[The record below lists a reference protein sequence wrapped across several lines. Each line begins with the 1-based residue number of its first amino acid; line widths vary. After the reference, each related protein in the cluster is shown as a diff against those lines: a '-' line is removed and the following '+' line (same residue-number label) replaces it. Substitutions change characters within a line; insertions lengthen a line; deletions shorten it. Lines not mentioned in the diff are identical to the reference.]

1 MIIIGGFRNDGT
13 DSGAGDDWPLG
24 LGVFDL
30 SEMVFKDRYDADAS
44 VYTSPEIVKRWYAEN
59 GSMAKDISEDVKALF
74 DRYSAAAPSIS
85 SAPIPTGSSSSSSS
99 SSSGSV
105 NTRAIAGGV
114 AGGIILLASVFAVM
128 WTYIRCRRR
137 RRRRNG
143 MPNISQPFNI
153 QSFIPQPIESDG
165 RARCEADSRARIEEC
180 DGRARCEVD
189 GQQIHE
195 TEAQQ
200 RFELH

>member
-1 MIIIGGFRNDGT
+1 MIIIGGFRWDENG
-13 DSGAGDDWPLG
+13 SIGDDWPLG

-30 SEMVFKDRYDADAS
+30 SEMVFTDRYDADAS
-44 VYTSPEIVKRWYAEN
+44 LYTSPGKVKRWYAEN

-74 DRYSAAAPSIS
+74 GRSSVVDLSIS
-85 SAPIPTGSSSSSSS
+85 SVPIPTGARSSSNSSSSISSD
-99 SSSGSV
+99 SV
-105 NTRAIAGGV
+105 STGAIAGGV
-114 AGGIILLASVFAVM
+114 TGGVILLAAVFAAM
-128 WTYIRCRRR
+128 WTYIRHR
-137 RRRRNG
+137 RRRRNR
-143 MPNISQPFNI
+143 MSNISQPFNN
-153 QSFIPQPIESDG
+153 QSFIPQPIDSDG
-165 RARCEADSRARIEEC
+165 RARCEADSQARIEES